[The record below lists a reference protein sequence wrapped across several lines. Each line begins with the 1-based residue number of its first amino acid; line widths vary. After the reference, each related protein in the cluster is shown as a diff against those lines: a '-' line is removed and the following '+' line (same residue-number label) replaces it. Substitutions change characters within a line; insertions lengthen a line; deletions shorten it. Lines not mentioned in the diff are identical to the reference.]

1 VHSSTFAVVAN
12 DQRWR
17 GRAMCDPN
25 NGHDPNIWF
34 PPSIRQHSTGARAR
48 AAMALQAQSE
58 AQAKELC
65 AACPVQRECL
75 EYANDNEEPDGIWGG
90 LTPIE
95 RRKEPRR

>member
-1 VHSSTFAVVAN
+1 
-12 DQRWR
+12 
-17 GRAMCDPN
+17 
-25 NGHDPNIWF
+25 
-34 PPSIRQHSTGARAR
+34 
-48 AAMALQAQSE
+48 MALQAQWE